1 MLRGI
6 QEINKRRKGIGIYA
20 RVSTQEQRDTG
31 YSIDMQIGKIRQ
43 YIELFDFKCD
53 NIDIFVDD
61 ATGRNMNRKGL
72 KSLLE
77 KVENN
82 SIDLIIIYKLDRL
95 SRSIIDVYTLIAL
108 FDKYNCNLISVVD
121 NLDTSSANGRL
132 VVGLL
137 AIFAQWETET
147 ISERTIDGVMEML
160 QEGKYPFKDS
170 PFGYDKDENLFLHVN
185 SHEKEL
191 MEFMVEKIKSD
202 VNLVE
207 ISKLLYEIYNVKMNP
222 EKIKRIINSDFAL
235 CRVKYQGIY
244 FDNIIPKII
253 DPEDIQES
261 RRMLSKKRK
270 VRDNANYLFGNKIRC
285 TCGAIMDHES
295 TKKPNKRY
303 YYYKCPTC
311 NGRINQD
318 KVLEN
323 TIDYILTYSNDIEN
337 KASKKRLAKR
347 LSKIGGLINQ
357 VLGEYE
363 SSSID
368 YKTYVARMYR
378 YEQERESIYKDIE
391 TLESMNLLK
400 WNKYTNTKKK
410 KYLNH
415 YVQTIEV
422 DVRMQMITKINLK
435 KID

>member
-6 QEINKRRKGIGIYA
+6 QEINKERKGIGIYA

-31 YSIDMQIGKIRQ
+31 YSIDMQIGKIKQ
-43 YIELFDFKCD
+43 YIELYDFKCD

-77 KVENN
+77 KIENN
-82 SIDLIIIYKLDRL
+82 DIDLVIIYKLDRL
-95 SRSIIDVYTLIAL
+95 SRSIIDVYTLIAF

-160 QEGKYPFKDS
+160 QEGKYPFKNA
-170 PFGYDKDENLFLHVN
+170 PFGYDKDKDLFLHIN
-185 SHEKEL
+185 REEKEI
-191 MEFMVEKIKSD
+191 MEFVVKKIKSD

-207 ISKLLYEIYNVKMNP
+207 ISKLIYEIYNIKMNP
-222 EKIKRIINSDFAL
+222 DKIRRIIFSDFAL
-235 CRVKYQGIY
+235 GKLKFQGIY
-244 FDNIIPKII
+244 YDSIIPKII
-253 DPEDIQES
+253 ESHDIEEA
-261 RRMLSKKRK
+261 RKMLSKKRRIK
-270 VRDNANYLFGNKIRC
+270 DNVNYFFGNKIKC
-285 TCGAIMDHES
+285 TCGTIMDHES

-318 KVLEN
+318 KVVEN
-323 TIDYILTYSNDIEN
+323 TIDYILTFSNDMEN
-337 KASKKRLAKR
+337 KASKKRLSKR
-347 LSKIGGLINQ
+347 LSRINSLINQ
-357 VLGEYE
+357 VLSEYE
-363 SSSID
+363 SNSIG

-378 YEQERESIYKDIE
+378 YEQERDNLYKDIE
-391 TLESMNLLK
+391 TLENMNLMK
-400 WNKYTNTKKK
+400 WNNYSNTKKK

-415 YVQTIEV
+415 YVEMIEV
-422 DVRMQMITKINLK
+422 DVRMQMITKIKLK